1 MRADSTGATGSRSPR
16 PSDRS
21 VQEITRKLILLLLR
35 RKRNLSL
42 AAGAVIPMAAFS
54 KRLMGIPEQPS
65 RGDHARFFS
74 RIRSA
79 KRLKR

>member
-1 MRADSTGATGSRSPR
+1 VQIQPVLPARVPRVHQIDQFWRS
-16 PSDRS
+16 S
-21 VQEITRKLILLLLR
+21 RKLIFLLLR

-54 KRLMGIPEQPS
+54 KRLMAIPEQPS